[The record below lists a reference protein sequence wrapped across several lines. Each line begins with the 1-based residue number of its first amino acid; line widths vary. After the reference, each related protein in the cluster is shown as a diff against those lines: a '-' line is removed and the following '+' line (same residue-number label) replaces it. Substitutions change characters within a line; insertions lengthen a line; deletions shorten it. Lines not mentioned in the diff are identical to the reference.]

1 MSKGSN
7 RRLDGCTKYKER
19 HVEYFL
25 LKLLLVGDSGTGKSC
40 LLHHFLENQFKKD
53 SVNTIGMEFGTRI
66 IHISDKSIKL
76 QIWDTAGQ
84 ERFRSL
90 TKSYFRGAAG
100 AFVVYDIC
108 NRDTF
113 LGVRSWLSD
122 VRSLANTELVI
133 ILVGNKNDRADEREV
148 SYLEASRF
156 AQEHEMMFLEAS
168 ALTGDAVEDMF
179 FKCARSILSKIET
192 GQIDPERSGSGVQF
206 GDSSLR
212 RMTQRTRS
220 RRKER
225 SCCF

>member
-1 MSKGSN
+1 M
-7 RRLDGCTKYKER
+7 LADAYD
-19 HVEYFL
+19 FL

-40 LLHHFLENQFKKD
+40 LLYHFLENQFKKD

-66 IHISDKSIKL
+66 IHIGDKSIKL

-100 AFVVYDIC
+100 ALVVYDVC

-113 LGVRSWLSD
+113 LGVRSWLRD
-122 VRSLANTELVI
+122 VRTLANPELVI
-133 ILVGNKNDRADEREV
+133 ILVGNKNDKADEREV

-168 ALTGDAVEDMF
+168 ALSGDGVEDVF

-206 GDSSLR
+206 GDSSFR
-212 RMTQRTRS
+212 RMTQRTRI
-220 RRKER
+220 RKKER
-225 SCCF
+225 SCCSF

>member
-1 MSKGSN
+1 M
-7 RRLDGCTKYKER
+7 LADAY
-19 HVEYFL
+19 
-25 LKLLLVGDSGTGKSC
+25 VGDSGAGKSC

-66 IHISDKSIKL
+66 IHIADKSIKL

-100 AFVVYDIC
+100 ALVVYDIC
-108 NRDTF
+108 NRDTY
-113 LGVRSWLSD
+113 LGVRSWLTD
-122 VRSLANTELVI
+122 VRALANPELVI
-133 ILVGNKNDRADEREV
+133 ILVGNKNDKDEREV

-168 ALTGDAVEDMF
+168 ALSGDGVEDMF

-212 RMTQRTRS
+212 RMTQRTRT
-220 RRKER
+220 RKKER

>member
-1 MSKGSN
+1 M
-7 RRLDGCTKYKER
+7 LADAYD
-19 HVEYFL
+19 FL
-25 LKLLLVGDSGTGKSC
+25 LKLLLVGDSGGGKSC
-40 LLHHFLENQFKKD
+40 LLYHFLENQFKKD

-66 IHISDKSIKL
+66 IQIADKSIKL

-100 AFVVYDIC
+100 ALVIYDIC

-113 LGVRSWLSD
+113 LGVRSWLTD
-122 VRSLANTELVI
+122 VRALANPEIVI
-133 ILVGNKNDRADEREV
+133 LLVGNKNDKGEEREV

-168 ALTGDAVEDMF
+168 ALTGDGVEDMF

-220 RRKER
+220 KQKEK

>member
-1 MSKGSN
+1 M
-7 RRLDGCTKYKER
+7 LADAYD
-19 HVEYFL
+19 FL
-25 LKLLLVGDSGTGKSC
+25 LKLLFVGDSGTGKSC

-53 SVNTIGMEFGTRI
+53 SANTIGMEFGTRI
-66 IHISDKSIKL
+66 LHIADKSIKL

-100 AFVVYDIC
+100 ALVVYDIC

-113 LGVRSWLSD
+113 LGVRSWLAD
-122 VRSLANTELVI
+122 VRSLANPELVM
-133 ILVGNKNDRADEREV
+133 ILVGNKNDLGEEREV
-148 SYLEASRF
+148 TYLEASRF

-168 ALTGDAVEDMF
+168 ALSGDGVEDIF

-212 RMTQRTRS
+212 RMTQRTR
-220 RRKER
+220 RRNEK

>member
-1 MSKGSN
+1 M
-7 RRLDGCTKYKER
+7 LADAYD
-19 HVEYFL
+19 FL

-40 LLHHFLENQFKKD
+40 LLYHFLENQFKKD

-66 IHISDKSIKL
+66 IHIADKSIKL

-84 ERFRSL
+84 ERFRAL

-100 AFVVYDIC
+100 ALVVYDVC

-113 LGVRSWLSD
+113 TGIRSWLRD
-122 VRSLANTELVI
+122 VRTLANPELVI
-133 ILVGNKNDRADEREV
+133 ILVGNKNDKGDEREV

-168 ALTGDAVEDMF
+168 ALTGDGVEDMF

-212 RMTQRTRS
+212 RMAQRTRI
-220 RRKER
+220 RKKER
-225 SCCF
+225 SCCSF

>member
-1 MSKGSN
+1 M
-7 RRLDGCTKYKER
+7 LADAYD
-19 HVEYFL
+19 FL

-66 IHISDKSIKL
+66 VHIADKSIKL

-90 TKSYFRGAAG
+90 TRSYFRGAAG
-100 AFVVYDIC
+100 ALIVYDIC
-108 NRDTF
+108 NRETF
-113 LGVRSWLSD
+113 LGVHSWLSD
-122 VRSLANTELVI
+122 VRSLANPELVI
-133 ILVGNKNDRADEREV
+133 ILVGNKSDLAEEREV

-168 ALTGDAVEDMF
+168 ALTGDSVEEMF
-179 FKCARSILSKIET
+179 FKCARSILSKIEI
-192 GQIDPERSGSGVQF
+192 GHIDPERSGSGVQF

-212 RMTQRTRS
+212 RMTQRTRI
-220 RRKER
+220 RKKER
-225 SCCF
+225 SCCFS

>member
-1 MSKGSN
+1 MVLARCSTWDRPPSS
-7 RRLDGCTKYKER
+7 
-19 HVEYFL
+19 FL
-25 LKLLLVGDSGTGKSC
+25 V
-40 LLHHFLENQFKKD
+40 KKD

-66 IHISDKSIKL
+66 VHIADKSIKL

-90 TKSYFRGAAG
+90 TRSYFRGAAG
-100 AFVVYDIC
+100 ALVVYDIC
-108 NRDTF
+108 KETF
-113 LGVRSWLSD
+113 LGVRSWLKD
-122 VRSLANTELVI
+122 VRTLANPELVM
-133 ILVGNKNDRADEREV
+133 ILVGNKVDKADDEREV

-156 AQEHEMMFLEAS
+156 AQENEMMFLEAS
-168 ALTGDAVEDMF
+168 ALTGDAVEEMF

-212 RMTQRTRS
+212 RMTQRTRT

-225 SCCF
+225 SSCCF

>member
-1 MSKGSN
+1 M
-7 RRLDGCTKYKER
+7 LADAYD
-19 HVEYFL
+19 FL

-40 LLHHFLENQFKKD
+40 LLYHFLENQFKKD

-66 IHISDKSIKL
+66 IHIADKSIKL

-100 AFVVYDIC
+100 ALVVYDVC

-113 LGVRSWLSD
+113 LGVRSWLKD
-122 VRSLANTELVI
+122 VRTLANPELVI
-133 ILVGNKNDRADEREV
+133 ILVGNKNDKTDEREV

-168 ALTGDAVEDMF
+168 ALTGDGVEDMF
-179 FKCARSILSKIET
+179 FKCARSILIYGEWH
-192 GQIDPERSGSGVQF
+192 
-206 GDSSLR
+206 
-212 RMTQRTRS
+212 
-220 RRKER
+220 KER
-225 SCCF
+225 E